1 MKCVQLLGRSCMR
14 EQVVRCGLAV
24 VVTRHDGSFI
34 AFFLVMS
41 TICDP
46 R

>member
-24 VVTRHDGSFI
+24 VVTRHDGGSFV
-34 AFFLVMS
+34 AFFFGNN
-41 TICDP
+41 DA